1 MITKKQET
9 VSKETVLAIVAIA
22 LLGFSGI
29 LSETSMNVTFPTLM
43 KVFNLDLNTL
53 QWITTGYLLTV
64 AIMMTTSAAL
74 KKNFSERQIF
84 FTSSLLFTLGTIT
97 AVLSNS
103 FIIMI
108 VGRVLQGIGTGIIMP
123 QMFNIIL
130 ERVPY
135 NKIGTYMGIAGL
147 IMSLAPAFGPTYGG
161 FMIAHFSWHWIFIC
175 ILPVPI
181 IASVIAFFFLKN
193 SPKSQKITF
202 DFLAFFFLAISLSSL
217 LLAITSLENG
227 TGSLLYLIIFAISFL
242 LFLVKNLRSPQ
253 PFLDIRVLKV
263 PSLIF
268 GLLPFFVFQFANLG
282 SNFIIPNY
290 LVLEKIATSSVA
302 GMVLLP
308 GTLIGSFTAPLLGR
322 LFDEKGAKLSLY
334 LGNSLFAAALLL
346 FTIFTKNIGVLTIPF
361 IYIIFTIGRNMAFN
375 NTMAVAIK
383 ELPKEKTADATAI
396 FQMSQQF
403 AGALGTAIA
412 SILANST
419 KELVTGVHY
428 VFLLQLF
435 LVLLNFVMYKKMFK
449 FLDRSALQSNN

>member
-1 MITKKQET
+1 
-9 VSKETVLAIVAIA
+9 
-22 LLGFSGI
+22 
-29 LSETSMNVTFPTLM
+29 
-43 KVFNLDLNTL
+43 
-53 QWITTGYLLTV
+53 
-64 AIMMTTSAAL
+64 
-74 KKNFSERQIF
+74 
-84 FTSSLLFTLGTIT
+84 
-97 AVLSNS
+97 
-103 FIIMI
+103 
-108 VGRVLQGIGTGIIMP
+108 
-123 QMFNIIL
+123 
-130 ERVPY
+130 
-135 NKIGTYMGIAGL
+135 MGIAGL

>member
-1 MITKKQET
+1 M
-9 VSKETVLAIVAIA
+9 
-22 LLGFSGI
+22 
-29 LSETSMNVTFPTLM
+29 
-43 KVFNLDLNTL
+43 
-53 QWITTGYLLTV
+53 
-64 AIMMTTSAAL
+64 
-74 KKNFSERQIF
+74 
-84 FTSSLLFTLGTIT
+84 
-97 AVLSNS
+97 
-103 FIIMI
+103 
-108 VGRVLQGIGTGIIMP
+108 
-123 QMFNIIL
+123 
-130 ERVPY
+130 
-135 NKIGTYMGIAGL
+135 
-147 IMSLAPAFGPTYGG
+147 
-161 FMIAHFSWHWIFIC
+161 
-175 ILPVPI
+175 
-181 IASVIAFFFLKN
+181 
-193 SPKSQKITF
+193 
-202 DFLAFFFLAISLSSL
+202 
-217 LLAITSLENG
+217 
-227 TGSLLYLIIFAISFL
+227 
-242 LFLVKNLRSPQ
+242 
-253 PFLDIRVLKV
+253 LKV

-435 LVLLNFVMYKKMFK
+435 LVLLNFVMYKKIFK